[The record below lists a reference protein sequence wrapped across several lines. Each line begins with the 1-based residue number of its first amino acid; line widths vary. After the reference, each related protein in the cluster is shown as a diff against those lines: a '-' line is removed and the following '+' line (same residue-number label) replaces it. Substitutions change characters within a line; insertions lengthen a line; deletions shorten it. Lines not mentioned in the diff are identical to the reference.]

1 MKRLR
6 LFLACVVVLGST
18 LVVSAQTYVFELDP
32 QQSKVSFTL
41 DGNLHTVHGS
51 FQVKSGAVRIDAS
64 TSTAS
69 GLVVVDATSG
79 DSGSKGRDRKMNKDI
94 LESGKYPEI
103 TFAPHHIAGLVPQGG
118 KTQVTIAGDLT
129 IHGQP
134 HEVSITVPVEVR
146 AGQAV
151 ADLVFIVPY
160 VQWGMKNP
168 SAFILRVSDKVEI
181 EVHAVGRMEPATSGG
196 HH

>member
-1 MKRLR
+1 
-6 LFLACVVVLGST
+6 

-32 QQSKVSFTL
+32 HQSKVSFTL

-64 TSTAS
+64 TGTAS

-79 DSGSKGRDRKMNKDI
+79 DSGNKGRDRKMNKDI
-94 LESGKYPEI
+94 LESEKYPEI
-103 TFAPHHIAGLVPQGG
+103 TLAPHHIAGLLPQGG
-118 KTQVTIAGDLT
+118 KTEVTIAGVMTL
-129 IHGQP
+129 HGQP

-151 ADLVFIVPY
+151 ADLTFIVPY

-168 SAFILRVSDKVEI
+168 SAFILRVNDKVEI

>member
-32 QQSKVSFTL
+32 HQSKVSFTL

-51 FQVKSGAVRIDAS
+51 FQVKSGSVRIDAS
-64 TSTAS
+64 TGTAS

-79 DSGSKGRDRKMNKDI
+79 DSGNKGRDHKMNKDI
-94 LESGKYPEI
+94 LESEKYPEI
-103 TFAPHHIAGLVPQGG
+103 TLAPHHIAGLLPQGG
-118 KTQVTIAGDLT
+118 KTEVTIAGVMTL
-129 IHGQP
+129 HGQP

-151 ADLVFIVPY
+151 ADLTFIVPY

-168 SAFILRVSDKVEI
+168 SAFILRVNDKVEI

>member
-18 LVVSAQTYVFELDP
+18 LVVSAQTYVFDLDP
-32 QQSKVSFTL
+32 QQTHVGFTL

-51 FQVKSGAVRIDAS
+51 FQVKSGSVRIDTS
-64 TSTAS
+64 TGTAS

-94 LESGKYPEI
+94 LESEKYLEI
-103 TFAPHHIAGLVPQGG
+103 TFAPHHIAGLLPQGG
-118 KTQVTIAGDLT
+118 KAEVTIAGVMTL
-129 IHGQP
+129 HGQP

-151 ADLVFIVPY
+151 ADLAFIVPY

-168 SAFILRVSDKVEI
+168 STFVLRVSDKVEI